1 MSEVQFS
8 MQLPVTFQFPI
19 LAQIV
24 DGACVGGHDS
34 PTISSARVIRGF
46 SFEIK
51 KTKVGTG
58 RKDNRVP
65 QLALKTTKTLL
76 KRVLSCM

>member
-8 MQLPVTFQFPI
+8 MQLPVTFQCPV

-58 RKDNRVP
+58 RKEESSSIG
-65 QLALKTTKTLL
+65 LKNHKNSA
-76 KRVLSCM
+76 KKGA